1 MPNHGGQA
9 LENFFRILSGDFTL
23 LHLYNF
29 FEKKGKNYLL
39 LFILLWLGV
48 LKTSKWED
56 NIACKNSNITWKV
69 SATRL
74 TV

>member
-39 LFILLWLGV
+39 LPILPSLGGP
-48 LKTSKWED
+48 KTSKRED
-56 NIACKNSNITWKV
+56 NITCKNSNITWKV
-69 SATRL
+69 CVARL